1 MIPGTVAA
9 MADDRLDDAIDAVVR
24 AVDRIERATRG
35 QRLIEAADP
44 AGLADAEIERE
55 LRPPASGV
63 APGRDAWEPDPDAPV
78 VGVRKKGK
86 GKKKKRVLA
95 DEIADAVAEPQ
106 AAAPG
111 TIDEADDDEVVEA
124 VDAPMAA
131 QPARPVPP
139 GPPAAPP
146 AASAAAPHAPAEVHE
161 LVGRIVARTQELDDH
176 LEAARRL
183 RGEITELVARLAA
196 AATQQR

>member
-1 MIPGTVAA
+1 

-106 AAAPG
+106 AAVPG
-111 TIDEADDDEVVEA
+111 TIYEADDDEFVEA

-146 AASAAAPHAPAEVHE
+146 AVPAAAPHASAEVHE